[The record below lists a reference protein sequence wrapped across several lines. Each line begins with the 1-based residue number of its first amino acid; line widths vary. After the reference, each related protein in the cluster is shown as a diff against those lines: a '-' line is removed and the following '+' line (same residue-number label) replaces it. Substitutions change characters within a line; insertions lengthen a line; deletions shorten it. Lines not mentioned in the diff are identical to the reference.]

1 MALATFG
8 HAFDLVVARL
18 AGRDQDKF
26 IHPFLQAHVPTLILQ
41 FLDREG
47 VNAAGVLWVSLSSI
61 ILDAD
66 WSR

>member
-1 MALATFG
+1 MAFATFG
-8 HAFDLVVARL
+8 KTFDLVVARL

-61 ILDAD
+61 NLDAD